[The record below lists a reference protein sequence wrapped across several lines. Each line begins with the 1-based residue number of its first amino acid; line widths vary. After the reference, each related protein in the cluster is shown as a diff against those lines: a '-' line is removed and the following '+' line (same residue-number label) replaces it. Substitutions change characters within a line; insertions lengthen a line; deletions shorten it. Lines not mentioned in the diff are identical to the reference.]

1 MPIAKRLLE
10 QGFRFPGRAG
20 KVLLRPFIGVVEG
33 ISIPD
38 WLRQLHHS
46 PIARANSRAAR
57 DWRKY
62 LSPYCR
68 TQRGLREA
76 P

>member
-38 WLRQLHHS
+38 WLRQCI
-46 PIARANSRAAR
+46 IAR
-57 DWRKY
+57 
-62 LSPYCR
+62 
-68 TQRGLREA
+68 
-76 P
+76 